1 MGDRRARQTGKRWSL
16 ASSPAIF
23 SWASAIFILLPTPPS
38 AFIHHALIIALLSP
52 QLTPTRFL
60 AMASALR
67 THEEADFSERDPL
80 LKQRKRRDDAQ
91 VSQRAVPI
99 VNARRLYLSHFLS
112 AWNSRVFEFGAV
124 LYLAT
129 VFPGTLLPMSVY
141 AFARAVSAIV
151 FAPAV
156 GQYIDTGNRLQVVRV
171 SIGMSFSVLYGNSV
185 LTVSHEW
192 SSDLLSPL
200 PASFST
206 SSRSICH

>member
-1 MGDRRARQTGKRWSL
+1 MVTCVIPRHFQLGVGDCHFAPDSSISL
-16 ASSPAIF
+16 H
-23 SWASAIFILLPTPPS
+23 LPCS
-38 AFIHHALIIALLSP
+38 IALLSP
-52 QLTPTRFL
+52 RLTPNCFL
-60 AMASALR
+60 AMASAPR
-67 THEEADFSERDPL
+67 IHEEADFSERDAL
-80 LKQRKRRDDAQ
+80 LKQPRRRDDPQ

-124 LYLAT
+124 LYLAI

-141 AFARAVSAIV
+141 AFTRAISAIV

-156 GQYIDTGNRLQVVRV
+156 GQYIDTGNRLEVVRV
-171 SIGMSFSVLYGNSV
+171 SIGMSFLVPYGNSM

-192 SSDLLSPL
+192 SSDLLWLL